1 MIFRCQS
8 LDKRLSRV
16 RNAAM
21 FTAFTAATVAGGAAH
36 AQTAAPSQTA
46 ASDQLE
52 AIVVTAEK
60 RSENVQRVPIAI
72 TAFTGQDLEQR
83 GVVDIHSL
91 SNMTANVNLDAGS
104 PFSGTSSVLAASI
117 RGIGQDDFALNLDP
131 GVGVYIDGV
140 YLARTVGANQNL
152 LDVERVEILKGPQG
166 TLFGRNTIGGA
177 ISIVTHTPGDH
188 FAGKVEMTTG
198 SYARRDLAG
207 TFDIPIADNLLSSIT
222 VSSLVRD
229 GYQKRIPTPGLPDFN
244 NIPET
249 TYHQAGY
256 FSNGDTQGG
265 QNQQVVRAKLLYL
278 PSDSL
283 KFTFTGDWTH
293 ENQTAMANT
302 VLATTQPPAGQ
313 LPANSSQGFLVALYN
328 LCTSF
333 ASAAQAGAFTL
344 GGSPLFGSA
353 ATLPNICGPVGP
365 GLVAGPN
372 GLVTPG
378 PALYGR
384 GIPQYTAAVAVT
396 GNIDTTYA
404 TGNNFAQLD
413 AGGFSLTG
421 DWTLS
426 NTMSLKSISGWRTL
440 NWRIGMDNDGSALVV
455 LEPSFREGQHQFSQE
470 FQLIGSAIDNRL
482 DYVLGAYYF
491 REAGHV
497 HDFVALDILMVDGD
511 NTINTK
517 SYAGFA
523 HANFK
528 VTDKFVVTAGARYS
542 IENKEMIGRQ
552 SDPGAFEE
560 KIATAGGCYPI
571 VATSPCITSQ
581 FPDPN
586 NPTLLFPPGV
596 NKQTF
601 DEFTPTLQLQYNLT
615 EDLMAYVG
623 YSKGFKSGGWTT
635 RVPNPIL
642 SATLAEFKPER
653 ADTFEVGVKSQLLDD
668 HLRLNLAAFDTLYK
682 DIQLNEQ
689 EGPAPFLKNAGTA
702 RILGTELEAAWAVA
716 HGFTIQSAI
725 GYMNAHYT
733 STLPDTLIPLN
744 TPLPKTP
751 KWKASLGPQ
760 YTIDFEGDRSMRF
773 VANYT
778 FTSRMTNDTLATP
791 LLTRPNTKILD
802 LSVAYATAGGKYEI
816 VLGGTNVTDKR
827 YVITGQ
833 DQVAGGQVQ
842 ATFNAPAEW
851 YLQLRVKL

>member
-1 MIFRCQS
+1 MIFRRQ
-8 LDKRLSRV
+8 LIDGRLSRMAGVVILTALNVIVIAGNPV
-16 RNAAM
+16 R
-21 FTAFTAATVAGGAAH
+21 
-36 AQTAAPSQTA
+36 AQTT
-46 ASDQLE
+46 ASDQLAE
-52 AIVVTAEK
+52 IVVTAEK

-72 TAFTGQDLEQR
+72 TAFTGQDLQDR

-198 SYARRDLAG
+198 SFARRDMAG

-229 GYQKRIPTPGLPDFN
+229 GYQKRIPTPGLPQFN
-244 NIPET
+244 NIPED
-249 TYHQAGY
+249 TYHQSGH

-265 QNQQVVRAKLLYL
+265 QNQQVIRAKLLYL
-278 PSDSL
+278 PTDSL
-283 KFTFTGDWTH
+283 KFTFAGDWTH

-302 VLATTQPPAGQ
+302 IVKTTQPPAGQ
-313 LPANSSQGFLVALYN
+313 LGPGGFLIGLYN

-333 ASAAQAGAFTL
+333 ANATEAANTTAVPFAVFM
-344 GGSPLFGSA
+344 PY
-353 ATLPNICGPVGP
+353 ICGPVGP
-365 GLVAGPN
+365 GLVAGPG
-372 GLVTPG
+372 GLISPPNS

-384 GIPQYTAAVAVT
+384 GIPQYNAAVAVT

-404 TGNNFAQLD
+404 TGNNFAQMD

-426 NTMSLKSISGWRTL
+426 NALALKSITGWRTL

-455 LEPSFREGQHQFSQE
+455 LEPSFREGEHEFSQE
-470 FQLIGSAIDNRL
+470 VQMIGSAIDNRL
-482 DYVLGAYYF
+482 DYVLGGYYF

-511 NTINTK
+511 NTVNTT

-528 VTDKFVVTAGARYS
+528 LTDKFVVTAGARYS
-542 IENKEMIGRQ
+542 IEDKSMTGRQ
-552 SDPGAFEE
+552 SDPGVFEE
-560 KIATAGGCYPI
+560 KLPFPGDPNPPCYPI
-571 VATSPCITSQ
+571 VTSCLVGA
-581 FPDPN
+581 FPDPSD
-586 NPTLLFPPGV
+586 PTRLFPLGTQ
-596 NKQTF
+596 KQHAS
-601 DEFTPTLQLQYNLT
+601 EFTPTLQVQYNFT
-615 EDLMAYVG
+615 DDLMGYVG

-635 RVPNPIL
+635 RVPNPIINP
-642 SATLAEFKPER
+642 ALAEFQPER
-653 ADTFEVGVKSQLLDD
+653 ADTFEVGVKSQFFND
-668 HLRLNLAAFDTLYK
+668 HLRANLAAFDTLYK
-682 DIQLNEQ
+682 DVQLNEQ
-689 EGPAPFLKNAGTA
+689 VGPAPFLKNAGTA
-702 RILGTELEAAWAVA
+702 RILGTELETSWAVA

-725 GYMNAHYT
+725 GYMDAHYT

-751 KWKASLGPQ
+751 KWKASVGPQ
-760 YTIDFEGDRSMRF
+760 YIVDFEGGRSLRF
-773 VANYT
+773 AGNYT
-778 FTSRMTNDTLATP
+778 FTSKMTNDTLATP
-791 LLTRPNTKILD
+791 ELSRPNTRILD
-802 LSVAYATAGGKYEI
+802 LSAAYATAGDKYEI
-816 VLGGTNVTDKR
+816 VLGGTNVTDTR

-833 DQVAGGQVQ
+833 DQVAGGQIQ
-842 ATFNAPAEW
+842 ATYNAPAEW

>member
-1 MIFRCQS
+1 MIFRHQS
-8 LDKRLSRV
+8 LDKRLSRIGS
-16 RNAAM
+16 
-21 FTAFTAATVAGGAAH
+21 VAVLIGFGAAIAAGSAAR
-36 AQTAAPSQTA
+36 AQTN
-46 ASDQLE
+46 ASDQLME
-52 AIVVTAEK
+52 IVVTAEK

-72 TAFTGQDLEQR
+72 TAFTGQDLQDR

-104 PFSGTSSVLAASI
+104 PFSGTPSVLAASI

-131 GVGVYIDGV
+131 GVGVYVDGV

-188 FAGKVEMTTG
+188 FDGKVEMTTG
-198 SYARRDLAG
+198 SFARRDLAG
-207 TFDIPIADNLLSSIT
+207 TFDIPFADNLRSSIT

-244 NIPET
+244 NIPED
-249 TYHQAGY
+249 TYHQAGH

-265 QNQQVVRAKLLYL
+265 QNQQVVRTKLLYL

-283 KFTFTGDWTH
+283 KFTFAGDWTH

-333 ASAAQAGAFTL
+333 SSAAQAGAFTL

-365 GLVAGPN
+365 GLVQGPN

-384 GIPQYTAAVAVT
+384 GIPQYNAAVAIT

-413 AGGFSLTG
+413 SGGFSLTG

-426 NTMSLKSISGWRTL
+426 NTLALKSITGWRTL

-455 LEPSFREGQHQFSQE
+455 LEPSFREGEHQFSQE
-470 FQLIGSAIDNRL
+470 VQLIGSAIDNRL
-482 DYVLGAYYF
+482 DYVLGGYYF
-491 REAGHV
+491 REAGHI

-511 NTINTK
+511 NTINTT
-517 SYAGFA
+517 SYASFA

-528 VTDKFVVTAGARYS
+528 LTDKFVVTAGARYS

-581 FPDPN
+581 FPDPS
-586 NPTLLFPPGV
+586 NPTLLFPPGT
-596 NKQTF
+596 NRQTF
-601 DEFTPTLQLQYNLT
+601 DEFTPTVQLQYNIT
-615 EDLMAYVG
+615 DDLMGYAG
-623 YSKGFKSGGWTT
+623 YSRGFKSGGWTT

-642 SATLAEFKPER
+642 SATLAEFKPEK
-653 ADTFEVGVKSQLLDD
+653 ADTFEVGVKSQFFND

-702 RILGTELEAAWAVA
+702 RILGTELEASWAVA
-716 HGFTIQSAI
+716 HGFTVQSAI
-725 GYMNAHYT
+725 GYMDAHYT

-760 YTIDFEGDRSMRF
+760 YILDFEGDRSLRF
-773 VANYT
+773 VGNYT
-778 FTSRMTNDTLATP
+778 FTSTMTNDTLATP
-791 LLTRPNTKILD
+791 LLTRPNTEILD
-802 LSVAYATAGGKYEI
+802 LSVAYATSGGKYEVI
-816 VLGGTNVTDKR
+816 LGGSNVTDKR
-827 YVITGQ
+827 YVVTGQ

-851 YLQLRVKL
+851 YLRLRVKL

>member
-1 MIFRCQS
+1 MIFRHQS
-8 LDKRLSRV
+8 LDKRLSRIGSV
-16 RNAAM
+16 AVLIGFGAAI
-21 FTAFTAATVAGGAAH
+21 VAGSAVR
-36 AQTAAPSQTA
+36 AQTN
-46 ASDQLE
+46 ASDQLME
-52 AIVVTAEK
+52 IVVTAEK

-72 TAFTGQDLEQR
+72 TAFTGQDLQDR

-104 PFSGTSSVLAASI
+104 PFSGTPSVLAASI

-188 FAGKVEMTTG
+188 FDGRVEMTTG
-198 SYARRDLAG
+198 SFARRDLAG
-207 TFDIPIADNLLSSIT
+207 TFDIPFADNLRSSIT

-244 NIPET
+244 NIPED
-249 TYHQAGY
+249 TYHQSGH

-265 QNQQVVRAKLLYL
+265 QNQQVVRTKLLYL

-283 KFTFTGDWTH
+283 KFTFAGDWTH

-302 VLATTQPPAGQ
+302 VLATTQPPKGQ
-313 LPANSSQGFLVALYN
+313 LGPGGFLIALYN

-333 ASAAQAGAFTL
+333 ASAAEAGAFTL
-344 GGSPLFGSA
+344 GGQPLFGSA

-365 GLVAGPN
+365 GLVKGPN

-384 GIPQYTAAVAVT
+384 GIPQYNAAVAVT

-426 NTMSLKSISGWRTL
+426 NTLALKSISGWRTL

-482 DYVLGAYYF
+482 DYVLGGYYF

-511 NTINTK
+511 NTINTT

-586 NPTLLFPPGV
+586 NPTVLFPPGT
-596 NKQTF
+596 NKQKF

-615 EDLMAYVG
+615 ENLMAYAG
-623 YSKGFKSGGWTT
+623 YSRGFKSGGWTT

-642 SATLAEFKPER
+642 SATLAEFKPEK
-653 ADTFEVGVKSQLLDD
+653 ADTFEVGVKSQFFND

-702 RILGTELEAAWAVA
+702 RILGTELEASWAVA

-725 GYMNAHYT
+725 GYMDAHYT

-760 YTIDFEGDRSMRF
+760 YILDFEGDKSLRF
-773 VANYT
+773 VGNYT
-778 FTSRMTNDTLATP
+778 FTSTMTNDTLATP
-791 LLTRPNTKILD
+791 LLTRPNTEILD
-802 LSVAYATAGGKYEI
+802 LSVAYATSGGKYEVI
-816 VLGGTNVTDKR
+816 LGGSNVTDKR
-827 YVITGQ
+827 YVVTGQ

-851 YLQLRVKL
+851 YLRLRVKL

>member
-1 MIFRCQS
+1 MIFRHQL
-8 LDKRLSRV
+8 LDGRLSRIGGV
-16 RNAAM
+16 AILTALSVIVVAGNAAR
-21 FTAFTAATVAGGAAH
+21 
-36 AQTAAPSQTA
+36 AQTN
-46 ASDQLE
+46 ASDQLAE
-52 AIVVTAEK
+52 IVVTAEK

-72 TAFTGQDLEQR
+72 TAFTGQDLQDR

-104 PFSGTSSVLAASI
+104 PFSGTTSVLAASI
-117 RGIGQDDFALNLDP
+117 RGIGQDDFAMNLDP

-188 FAGKVEMTTG
+188 FSGKVEMTTG
-198 SYARRDLAG
+198 SFARRDLAG

-229 GYQKRIPTPGLPDFN
+229 GYQKRIPTPGLPQFN
-244 NIPET
+244 NIPED
-249 TYHQAGY
+249 TYHQSGH

-265 QNQQVVRAKLLYL
+265 QNQQVIRAKLLYM
-278 PSDSL
+278 PTDSL
-283 KFTFTGDWTH
+283 KFTLAGDWTH

-302 VLATTQPPAGQ
+302 IIRTTQPPAGQ
-313 LPANSSQGFLVALYN
+313 LPANGSQGFLIALYN

-333 ASAAQAGAFTL
+333 ANAAEAANTTAVPFAAFM
-344 GGSPLFGSA
+344 PY
-353 ATLPNICGPVGP
+353 ICGPVGP
-365 GLVAGPN
+365 GLVAGPG
-372 GLVTPG
+372 GLISPPNS

-384 GIPQYTAAVAVT
+384 GIPQYNAAVAVT

-404 TGNNFAQLD
+404 TGNNFAQMD

-421 DWTLS
+421 DWALS
-426 NTMSLKSISGWRTL
+426 NTLALKSISGWRTL

-482 DYVLGAYYF
+482 DYVLGGYYF

-511 NTINTK
+511 NTVNTT

-528 VTDKFVVTAGARYS
+528 LTDKFVITAGARYS
-542 IENKEMIGRQ
+542 IEDKSMIGRQ
-552 SDPGAFEE
+552 SDPGVFEE
-560 KIATAGGCYPI
+560 KLPFPGDPNPPCYPI
-571 VATSPCITSQ
+571 VTSCLVGA
-581 FPDPN
+581 FPDPSD
-586 NPTLLFPPGV
+586 PTRLFPLGT
-596 NKQTF
+596 NKQHVS
-601 DEFTPTLQLQYNLT
+601 EFTPTVQFQYNFT
-615 EDLMAYVG
+615 DDLMGYVG

-642 SATLAEFKPER
+642 NADLAEFQPER
-653 ADTFEVGVKSQLLDD
+653 ADTFEVGVKSQFFND
-668 HLRLNLAAFDTLYK
+668 HLRTNLAAFDTLYK

-702 RILGTELEAAWAVA
+702 RILGTELETSWAVA

-733 STLPDTLIPLN
+733 STLPDTLIPLD

-751 KWKASLGPQ
+751 KWKASVGPQ
-760 YTIDFEGDRSMRF
+760 YILDFEGDRSLRF

-778 FTSRMTNDTLATP
+778 FTSKMTNDTLATP
-791 LLTRPNTKILD
+791 ELSRPNTRILD
-802 LSVAYATAGGKYEI
+802 ISAAYATAGDKYEI
-816 VLGGTNVTDKR
+816 VLGGTNVTDTR

-833 DQVAGGQVQ
+833 DQVAGGQIQ
-842 ATFNAPAEW
+842 ATYNAPAEW